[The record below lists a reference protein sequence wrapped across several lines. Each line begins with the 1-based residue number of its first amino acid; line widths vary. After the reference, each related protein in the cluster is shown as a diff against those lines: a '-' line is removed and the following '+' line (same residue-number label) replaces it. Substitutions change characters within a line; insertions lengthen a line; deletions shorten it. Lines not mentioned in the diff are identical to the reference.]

1 MLIATS
7 VEKMKT
13 SAKAFINIITVNNR
27 IPIYFLEF
35 QVELTGIKLLKV
47 SYFYIIGKRAEVRLI

>member
-7 VEKMKT
+7 VEKVKT
-13 SAKAFINIITVNNR
+13 SAEAFINIITVNNR

-35 QVELTGIKLLKV
+35 LISILSGKGLRSGLYMIVNTG
-47 SYFYIIGKRAEVRLI
+47 R